1 MNFTIYCNYE
11 LYNPQQLLTVW
22 KVVNMNYMVDSEYE
36 LPGIPSTGYMSS
48 MIYCWYELYDP
59 SKYELYDPRKYVLY
73 DRLWTIWLM

>member
-1 MNFTIYCNYE
+1 
-11 LYNPQQLLTVW
+11 
-22 KVVNMNYMVDSEYE
+22 MVDSEYE